1 MTNQCR
7 CKERQEFSC
16 SFHEQSFVLLG
27 WSGPS
32 PPVWIS
38 SLLPRQLGIHRC
50 LRWKENKKQR
60 LLLKKSKLEM
70 PNKKK
75 QNNKKKPPTCS
86 GQQWGPS
93 RMWGGS
99 HHTCGRTQ
107 RMYFWVWTARK
118 LARGGRQGKPCYHQ
132 KSYHC
137 ERSWVSH
144 TGRTGQRLAPVWLL
158 EEEQWLE
165 VKKIRKTV
173 SIRFIQIFRMCV
185 C

>member
-1 MTNQCR
+1 MSN
-7 CKERQEFSC
+7 
-16 SFHEQSFVLLG
+16 HLYYWDGLV
-27 WSGPS
+27 
-32 PPVWIS
+32 
-38 SLLPRQLGIHRC
+38 H
-50 LRWKENKKQR
+50 
-60 LLLKKSKLEM
+60 LLLFEYVHSSQDNLEFIAVSTGRRTNNKDYYWKKSKLEM

-75 QNNKKKPPTCS
+75 KTPTCS

-99 HHTCGRTQ
+99 HHTCGRSQ

-118 LARGGRQGKPCYHQ
+118 LARGGRQGKPCYPQ

-165 VKKIRKTV
+165 VKKIRKQWAY
-173 SIRFIQIFRMCV
+173 SSFRYSV
-185 C
+185 